1 MSSHLFQLTNLFVSD
16 GIVLSPFTYRR
27 RACYLRCHF
36 AERVSC
42 QARQMASAD
51 GPSAQDDDRLNQ
63 DLGSSRVHARLLP
76 VRRVVERLAQQIRE
90 SRVICSCNI
99 VGVRSAS
106 SVKNQPFGVNVES
119 SNTIV
124 ARRLKAEGLGT
135 N

>member
-1 MSSHLFQLTNLFVSD
+1 
-16 GIVLSPFTYRR
+16 
-27 RACYLRCHF
+27 
-36 AERVSC
+36 
-42 QARQMASAD
+42 MASAD
-51 GPSAQDDDRLNQ
+51 GPSARDDDRLNQ
-63 DLGSSRVHARLLP
+63 DLGSTRVHARLLP

-106 SVKNQPFGVNVES
+106 SVKNQPFGVNVEN